1 VAESVAPAP
10 APAPVAVQP
19 QPSPALRVQAPPA
32 AGARGSAAAPA
43 AKSKPP
49 AKAPVPATPK
59 TKRAPVAK
67 APVADRTVQVPR
79 QASGNGGVAAKVR
92 TEIGTKPAP
101 NDAAK
106 PSAADKPVSPMSAGM
121 QKKSTRRG
129 IRLKVDN
136 GQDSDFE

>member
-1 VAESVAPAP
+1 
-10 APAPVAVQP
+10 
-19 QPSPALRVQAPPA
+19 
-32 AGARGSAAAPA
+32 
-43 AKSKPP
+43 
-49 AKAPVPATPK
+49 
-59 TKRAPVAK
+59 
-67 APVADRTVQVPR
+67 
-79 QASGNGGVAAKVR
+79 VAAKVR
-92 TEIGTKPAP
+92 AEIGTKPAP